1 MARRLS
7 SQTIAGA
14 IIVVVGVLAVTT
26 IALVAG
32 VDAFAG
38 MLDPVFGRFFA

>member
-1 MARRLS
+1 
-7 SQTIAGA
+7 
-14 IIVVVGVLAVTT
+14 VTT
-26 IALVAG
+26 IALFAG